1 MKNLQQIKESLIL
14 ESAKSD
20 LKKVDKWVKDVNK
33 IIASAVDKD
42 GDPVEVIDSTSTW
55 EAPMV
60 YEPIEFKDNV
70 LKIKYKEMG
79 NGYKWEKKEE
89 TFDMNDYLEKGDDS
103 EQYWQYDDGFEMLKM
118 IKRMYTKA
126 IKNYKKE
133 GKM

>member
-103 EQYWQYDDGFEMLKM
+103 EQ
-118 IKRMYTKA
+118 
-126 IKNYKKE
+126 
-133 GKM
+133 